1 MKLRS
6 IAQWLA
12 VGLATGTVG
21 ADPGRVPEVDAP
33 AVAHHVARAK
43 EIGGDEFDFLADGF
57 VCRPAAN
64 AIIDAI
70 RDIPGFLD
78 PNAPGVEPF
87 AAFDNFYYVGLYAI
101 GSWILDTGDG
111 LILFD
116 ALNNEGEARNIL
128 IPGMLELGLDPTAMN
143 TVVITHAHFD
153 HYGGSDYLAQQYGAR
168 IAMSGSD
175 WDALEN
181 DIALPFALRAG
192 YPAVTQPTRDR
203 VIEDGETIEMGNA
216 SVTFVVTPGHTAGTL
231 SSIITVRYQGEE
243 LTIGMW
249 GGQALPGRFSELNQM
264 HNSLHKFW
272 DIARERGVE
281 ALISTHPWVWATS
294 RCEKNGAGWGRTRS
308 SSARR
313 ASSVC
318 SGSTTNVLPRSL
330 RGCTP
335 AAPPNSVRTQRKLD
349 NRTRPPR
356 RGPLHFSL

>member
-1 MKLRS
+1 MKLRR
-6 IAQWLA
+6 IAHWLA
-12 VGLATGTVG
+12 VGLSTGAG
-21 ADPGRVPEVDAP
+21 AAEPGRVPEVNAP

-43 EIGGDEFDFLADGF
+43 EIAGDEFDFLADGF

-70 RDIPGFLD
+70 RDVPGFLD

-87 AAFDNFYYVGLYAI
+87 AAFDNLYYVGLYAI

-116 ALNNEGEARNIL
+116 ALNNEGEVRNIL
-128 IPGMLELGLDPTAMN
+128 IPGMLELGLDPTAMS
-143 TVVITHAHFD
+143 TVVVTHAHFD
-153 HYGGSDYLAQQYGAR
+153 HYGGSDYLAKQYGAR

-175 WDALEN
+175 WDGLES

-192 YPAVTQPTRDR
+192 YPAVTQPARDR

-216 SVTFVVTPGHTAGTL
+216 TVTFVVTPGHTAGTL
-231 SSIITVRYQGEE
+231 SSIITVRDQGEE

-249 GGQALPGRFSELNQM
+249 GGQALPGRFGELNKM

-281 ALISTHPWVWATS
+281 ALISTHPWVVGNFAM
-294 RCEKNGAGWGRTRS
+294 REK
-308 SSARR
+308 
-313 ASSVC
+313 
-318 SGSTTNVLPRSL
+318 
-330 RGCTP
+330 
-335 AAPPNSVRTQRKLD
+335 
-349 NRTRPPR
+349 R
-356 RGPLHFSL
+356 RGLGRNPLVVGRDGVERMLGIYDECIAAQFARMHTRGTTELRPN